1 MPFVTIICTFTIKK
15 VMAKI
20 KLSRPHNG
28 HDEGDEIEI
37 PEGQVQY
44 FEQTGLSV
52 KGEKLKYNNKKEKH
66 TYKNK

>member
-1 MPFVTIICTFTIKK
+1 
-15 VMAKI
+15 MAKI

-28 HDEGDEIEI
+28 HAEGDEIEI
-37 PEGQVQY
+37 PESQVQY
-44 FEQTGLSV
+44 FDQTGLSV